1 MKQSETSSKI
11 PVNEKDYYPGMYH
24 KTRPKVYDI
33 VERAFKD
40 WQKEQEARGKKKTKK
55 YPMICFSRNI
65 GVGALEVADILGK
78 KIGYRVIDREIL
90 EHIVSREHLDKKL
103 EAFIDERCPSEIED
117 ILATLFGEKSFSQS
131 EYSRLLFRT
140 IFSVADIGPAIF
152 VGRGAHLILPR
163 DRVLVVRLICSTEF
177 RVKRLSAILKIP
189 ESAAAIKLRHYD
201 MEQKNFFRRVYNL
214 DSAPANEFDMIIN
227 RDYIPDA
234 KGIAE
239 IVETAFRAK
248 FGDQYINKD

>member
-1 MKQSETSSKI
+1 MNKSTKPPKDDKKGS
-11 PVNEKDYYPGMYH
+11 DYYPGMYH

-40 WQKEQEARGKKKTKK
+40 WKKETEARGKKRTKK

-90 EHIVSREHLDKKL
+90 EHIVTREHLDNKL

-117 ILATLFGEKSFSQS
+117 ILAMLFGERSFTQN

-163 DRVLVVRLICSTEF
+163 DRVFAVRLICSTEF
-177 RVKRLSAILKIP
+177 RVQRLASMLKIP
-189 ESAAAIKLRHYD
+189 ESAASIKINHYD
-201 MEQKNFFRRVYNL
+201 MDQKNFFRRVYNL
-214 DSAPANEFDMIIN
+214 DNAPAREFDMVIN
-227 RDYIPDA
+227 RDYFPDA
-234 KGIAE
+234 KSIAE
-239 IVETAFRAK
+239 IVETAFK
-248 FGDQYINKD
+248 EKYGSEYIRKE

>member
-1 MKQSETSSKI
+1 MNQSIKPSKTI
-11 PVNEKDYYPGMYH
+11 AKEKDYYPGMYH

-40 WQKEQEARGKKKTKK
+40 WQKEQVAKGKKRTKK

-78 KIGYRVIDREIL
+78 KIGYRIIDREIL
-90 EHIVSREHLDKKL
+90 EHIVTREHLDKKL

-117 ILATLFGEKSFSQS
+117 ILAMLFGERSFTQN

-163 DRVLVVRLICSTEF
+163 DRVLAVRLICSTEF
-177 RVKRLSAILKIP
+177 RIKRLSAMLKIP
-189 ESAAAIKLRHYD
+189 ENAASVKLNHYD
-201 MEQKNFFRRVYNL
+201 MDQKNFFRRVYNL
-214 DSAPANEFDMIIN
+214 DNAPASEFDMVIN
-227 RDYIPDA
+227 RDYIKDA

-239 IVETAFRAK
+239 IVEIAFREK
-248 FGDQYINKD
+248 FGDEYILNE

>member
-1 MKQSETSSKI
+1 MNQSSKI
-11 PVNEKDYYPGMYH
+11 HAKEKDYYPGMYH

-40 WQKEQEARGKKKTKK
+40 WQKEQIARGKKRTKK

-90 EHIVSREHLDKKL
+90 EHITARESLDKKL

-117 ILATLFGEKSFSQS
+117 ILSMLFGEKSFSQS

-163 DRVLVVRLICSTEF
+163 DRVLAVRLICSTEY
-177 RVKRLSAILKIP
+177 RVNRLAAMLKIP
-189 ESAAAIKLRHYD
+189 DSAASIKLRHYD
-201 MEQKNFFRRVYNL
+201 IDQKNFFRRVYNL
-214 DSAPANEFDMIIN
+214 DSAPANEFDMVIN
-227 RDYIPDA
+227 RDYIKTA
-234 KGIAE
+234 KSIAE
-239 IVETAFRAK
+239 IVETAFREK
-248 FGDQYINKD
+248 FGDEYIQSK

>member
-1 MKQSETSSKI
+1 MNKTTKQTKSDKKGDE
-11 PVNEKDYYPGMYH
+11 YYPGMYH
-24 KTRPKVYDI
+24 KSRPKVYDI

-40 WQKEQEARGKKKTKK
+40 WQKDQAAKGKKRTKK
-55 YPMICFSRNI
+55 FPMICFSRNI
-65 GVGALEVADILGK
+65 GVGALEIADILGK

-117 ILATLFGEKSFSQS
+117 ILSMLFGEKSFTQN

-163 DRVLVVRLICSTEF
+163 DRVLAVRLICSTEY
-177 RVKRLSAILKIP
+177 RIKRLAAMLKIP
-189 ESAAAIKLRHYD
+189 DSAASIKIRHYD
-201 MEQKNFFRRVYNL
+201 IDQKNFFRRVYNL
-214 DSAPANEFDMIIN
+214 ESAPASEFDMVIN
-227 RDYIPDA
+227 KEYIHDTKA
-234 KGIAE
+234 IAE
-239 IVETAFRAK
+239 IVEVAFREK
-248 FGDQYINKD
+248 FGDEYIRAE